1 MAASQS
7 LKLPSLNNVEIPI
20 HIIHTEEN
28 QIQEPAVDEL
38 DYSQRGQWL
47 RAA

>member
-7 LKLPSLNNVEIPI
+7 LQLSSLNNVETPI
-20 HIIHTEEN
+20 HIIDTEEN
-28 QIQEPAVDEL
+28 QIQEPAVDVL